1 MPASP
6 RRIAGDPTESPV
18 VDVSRPNRDRPPAEA
33 LLRAVTASGTSTARL
48 LQDYARL
55 AFGPG
60 RLSFNDYIRLR
71 LFDERLYGTTDKRA
85 FVGGRANRD
94 IAITVNYRHDWFGML
109 SNKIAAGAYLR
120 TYGLP
125 TIPLVALYG
134 ENLGLPCERLVRTP
148 DALVALLRQEA
159 IYPLF
164 GKPVESYQSLGSAS
178 LRTYQPSTDSLV
190 FLDGREIAL
199 LEFVADIRAHYAQGY
214 LFQPLIVPNE
224 AIRGICGDRL
234 ATVRI
239 LTMATEAGPKIAR
252 ASWKVPA
259 GANSADNYWRSGN
272 VLAQIDLHSGTIGR
286 AFTGSGFD
294 LEEIGAHPDSQQ
306 RLGGFVL
313 PDWKDLC
320 AVALEGAR
328 VMRHMP
334 LIGWDM
340 ASSDAGALIVEM
352 NETPDFLLHQLADS
366 RGMLDQD
373 FNDFIAFQKANAAQH
388 VKTVRAAVDKL

>member
-1 MPASP
+1 MRAST
-6 RRIAGDPTESPV
+6 RRIANDPAESQV

-33 LLRAVTASGTSTARL
+33 LMRAVTASGTSTARL

-71 LFDERLYGTTDKRA
+71 LFDDHLYGHTDKRA
-85 FVGGRANRD
+85 FVGGRANRE

-109 SNKIAAGAYLR
+109 SSKLAAAAYLR
-120 TYGLP
+120 AYGLP
-125 TIPLVALYG
+125 TIPMVALYG
-134 ENLGLPCERLVRTP
+134 ETLGLPCDGLVRTP
-148 DALVALLRQEA
+148 EELLALLRRAA

-178 LRTYQPSTDSLV
+178 LRAYDPSTDSIV
-190 FLDGREIAL
+190 FVDGRAIPVG
-199 LEFVADIRAHYAQGY
+199 EFASDIRNHYAHGY
-214 LFQPLIVPNE
+214 LFQPLIVPHA
-224 AIRGICGDRL
+224 AIRSICGDRL

-239 LTMATEAGPKIAR
+239 LTMATAAGPRIAR
-252 ASWKVPA
+252 VSWKIPA

-272 VLAQIDLHSGTIGR
+272 VLAQIDTKTGTVGR

-294 LEEIGAHPDSQQ
+294 LKEVSEHPDSQQ
-306 RLGGFVL
+306 RLGGFAL
-313 PDWKDLC
+313 PDWEKLC
-320 AVALEGAR
+320 QIALEGAR

-334 LIGWDM
+334 LIGWDI
-340 ASSDAGALIVEM
+340 ASTDAGAMIVEM

-373 FNDFIAFQKANAAQH
+373 FNDFVAFQKANAAQH
-388 VKTVRAAVDKL
+388 VKTVRAAVEKL

>member
-6 RRIAGDPTESPV
+6 RQIDGDPTESPI
-18 VDVSRPNRDRPPAEA
+18 VDVARPNRDRPPAEA
-33 LLRAVTASGTSTARL
+33 LMRAVTASGTGTARL

-71 LFDERLYGTTDKRA
+71 LFDEQLYGNADKRA
-85 FVGGRANRD
+85 FVGARANRD
-94 IAITVNYRHDWFGML
+94 IAVAVNYRHDWFGMV

-125 TIPLVALYG
+125 TIPLTALYA
-134 ENLGLPCERLVRTP
+134 ENLGLACERLVRTP
-148 DALVALLRQEA
+148 DALLALLRQEA

-178 LRTYQPSTDSLV
+178 LRHYRPGTDSLV
-190 FLDGREIAL
+190 FIDGREIKL
-199 LEFVADIRAHYAQGY
+199 MEFVTDIRAHYAQGY
-214 LFQPLIVPNE
+214 LFQPLVLPQ
-224 AIRGICGDRL
+224 ATIRGICGDRL

-252 ASWKVPA
+252 ASWKIPA
-259 GANSADNYWRSGN
+259 GENSADNYWRSGN
-272 VLAQIDLHSGTIGR
+272 VLAQINPQDGTIGR
-286 AFTGSGFD
+286 TFTGSGFD
-294 LEEIGAHPDSQQ
+294 LQEISTHPDSQQ
-306 RLGGFVL
+306 PFRGFQL
-313 PDWKDLC
+313 PDWDGLC
-320 AVALEGAR
+320 AIALEGAR

-340 ASSDAGALIVEM
+340 AASEAGPLIVEM
-352 NETPDFLLHQLADS
+352 NETPDFFLHQLADS
-366 RGMLDQD
+366 RGMLDPD
-373 FNDFIAFQKANAAQH
+373 FNEFIAYQKAKSAQH
-388 VKTVRAAVDKL
+388 VKSVRTAVDKL